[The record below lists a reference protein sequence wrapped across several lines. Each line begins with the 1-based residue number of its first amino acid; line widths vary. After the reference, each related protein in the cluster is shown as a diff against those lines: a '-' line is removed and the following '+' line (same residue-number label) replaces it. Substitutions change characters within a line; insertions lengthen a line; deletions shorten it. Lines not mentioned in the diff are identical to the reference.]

1 MFVDEEECASTDA
14 ERRQRLETPNDPAG
28 ERLGD
33 RIARLRRAK
42 GWNQKELA
50 ERIGSRGTQISK
62 YERGTYVP
70 RADIL
75 SRLGDSLGV
84 STDYLL
90 SGRKSGEPRR
100 DLRLRERLEA
110 LEALPERQRDNLVGF
125 LDSLLAAHQ
134 LVRRTQE
141 KRKQAGPARR
151 TRTPVRSTRK
161 KKPTR
166 RKSR

>member
-1 MFVDEEECASTDA
+1 M
-14 ERRQRLETPNDPAG
+14 RLETPNNPAG

-42 GWNQKELA
+42 GWNQRELA
-50 ERIGSRGTQISK
+50 ERIGTGGTQISK
-62 YERGTYVP
+62 YERGTYAP

-90 SGRKSGEPRR
+90 SGRMPGEPRR

-110 LEALPERQRDNLVGF
+110 LESLPERQRDNLVGF

-134 LVRRTQE
+134 LLRRALE
-141 KRKQAGPARR
+141 KRKQAAPARR
-151 TRTPVRSTRK
+151 TRPAARSARPTRPSRK
-161 KKPTR
+161 KKATR
-166 RKSR
+166 RKM

>member
-1 MFVDEEECASTDA
+1 MSFDDL
-14 ERRQRLETPNDPAG
+14 ERRDRLETPNDPAG

-42 GWNQKELA
+42 GWNQRELA
-50 ERIGSRGTQISK
+50 ERVGTRGAQISK

-90 SGRKSGEPRR
+90 TGRMPGAPRR

-134 LVRRTQE
+134 LLRRALRQT
-141 KRKQAGPARR
+141 RPAAPARR
-151 TRTPVRSTRK
+151 PRPPARPSRK
-161 KKPTR
+161 KKASG

>member
-1 MFVDEEECASTDA
+1 MG
-14 ERRQRLETPNDPAG
+14 TPNNPAG

-33 RIARLRRAK
+33 RISRLRRAK
-42 GWNQKELA
+42 GWNQRELA
-50 ERIGSRGTQISK
+50 ERIGTRSTQISK

-70 RADIL
+70 RADVL

-90 SGRKSGEPRR
+90 SGRAPGEPRR

-110 LEALPERQRDNLVGF
+110 LEALPAAQRDNLVGF

-134 LVRRTQE
+134 ALRRALET
-141 KRKQAGPARR
+141 RKQARPARKLR
-151 TRTPVRSTRK
+151 APARKAGK

-166 RKSR
+166 RKSG